1 MAPSPEFEDAVD
13 AYLRDGERVV
23 AGAVVDGG
31 WLALTPDR
39 CLVYAADEDRLRAV
53 ERVDVTGVDRTVVAA
68 DGGLGY
74 AVRLSVYGLVA
85 VGAGV
90 GADRVSATL
99 STGLAGTAD
108 VPAVGS
114 ILAVLG
120 LVRTGLTALGWIAR
134 AAGVLGLLAAVVLG
148 VRWYR
153 SRRPAVVVETVEGPV
168 SLAGTGAE
176 VDALLA
182 DLREALD
189 DRPDPG
195 ALFE

>member
-1 MAPSPEFEDAVD
+1 MSPEFDDAVD
-13 AYLRDGERVV
+13 PYLRDDERVV
-23 AGAVVDGG
+23 AGGVLDGG

-53 ERVDVTGVDRTVVAA
+53 HRADVTGIERTVVATA
-68 DGGLGY
+68 GNPGRALQ
-74 AVRLSVYGLVA
+74 LSVYGLVA
-85 VGAGV
+85 VGAGL

-99 STGLAGTAD
+99 STGLDGTAD

-114 ILAVLG
+114 VLALVD

-134 AAGVLGLLAAVVLG
+134 GVGLLLVVGAVALG

-153 SRRPAVVVETVEGPV
+153 SRRPTVVVETVEGPV
-168 SLAGTGAE
+168 RVSGTAGE

-182 DLREALD
+182 DVGEALG

-195 ALFE
+195 TLFE